1 MSEDS
6 ANAVRKAGLALDD
19 IDLIIPHQANIRIIE
34 AVSRRLDFPMDK
46 FFVHIDRMG
55 NTSAASIPMAL
66 CEAVAA
72 GRIRPGANVV
82 FVGFGSGLT
91 SGATVVR
98 WGWDG

>member
-1 MSEDS
+1 
-6 ANAVRKAGLALDD
+6 
-19 IDLIIPHQANIRIIE
+19 
-34 AVSRRLDFPMDK
+34 
-46 FFVHIDRMG
+46 
-55 NTSAASIPMAL
+55 MAL

-72 GRIRPGANVV
+72 GRVRPGDNLV